1 MRLFTALRL
10 HPDISRDIARV
21 QRGVAGARWVDA
33 EKLHITTAFYGSKI
47 SLDQAE
53 TLDYELAQIK
63 QKSLTLQLEGSGHF
77 GSEEP
82 RAIWLGVKKNDGLM
96 ALHEKCKAAARRA
109 GLTLEKRN
117 YKPHVT
123 LAYLRHTPPD
133 RVIAFE
139 TRTSRFNTKPF
150 LVDEMELVSSW
161 PSPKKSAKGVAN
173 TYAVEA
179 TYPFLARDSDVRV
192 KVKT

>member
-10 HPDISRDIARV
+10 HSDILRDIARV

-33 EKLHITTAFYGSKI
+33 EKLHITTAFYGNVT
-47 SLDQAE
+47 LDQAE
-53 TLDYELAQIK
+53 TLDYELAQIR

-82 RAIWLGVKKNDGLM
+82 RAIWLGVKKNDGLL
-96 ALHEKCKAAARRA
+96 ALHEKCKVAARRA
-109 GLTLEKRN
+109 GLELENRKFM
-117 YKPHVT
+117 PHVT
-123 LAYLRHTPPD
+123 LAYLRHTPPE

-161 PSPKKSAKGVAN
+161 PSSKKSAKGVAN

-179 TYPFLARDSDVRV
+179 NYPFLARDGDV
-192 KVKT
+192 KGKA

>member
-10 HPDISRDIARV
+10 HPDILRDIARV
-21 QRGVAGARWVDA
+21 QRGVAGARWVD
-33 EKLHITTAFYGSKI
+33 EGKLHITTAFYGNVT
-47 SLDQAE
+47 LDQAE

-82 RAIWLGVKKNDGLM
+82 RAIWLGVKQNDGLM
-96 ALHEKCKAAARRA
+96 ALHEKCKIAARRA
-109 GLTLEKRN
+109 GLVLEKRK
-117 YKPHVT
+117 YMPHVT
-123 LAYLRHTPPD
+123 LAYLKHTPPD

-150 LVDEMELVSSW
+150 LVDEMELQSSW

-179 TYPFLARDSDVRV
+179 NYPFLARDSGVSG
-192 KVKT
+192 KV

>member
-10 HPDISRDIARV
+10 HSDILRDIARV

-33 EKLHITTAFYGSKI
+33 EKLHITTAFYGNVT
-47 SLDQAE
+47 LDQAE
-53 TLDYELAQIK
+53 TLDYELAQIR

-82 RAIWLGVKKNDGLM
+82 RAIWLGVKKNDGLL
-96 ALHEKCKAAARRA
+96 ALHEKCKVAARRA
-109 GLTLEKRN
+109 GLELEKR
-117 YKPHVT
+117 KFMPHVT
-123 LAYLRHTPPD
+123 LAYLRHTPPE

-139 TRTSRFNTKPF
+139 TRTSRFNTKPL

-161 PSPKKSAKGVAN
+161 PSSKKSAKGVAN

-179 TYPFLARDSDVRV
+179 NYPFLARDGDV
-192 KVKT
+192 KGKA

>member
-1 MRLFTALRL
+1 MRLFSALRL
-10 HPDISRDIARV
+10 HPDIVRDIARV
-21 QRGVAGARWVDA
+21 QRGVAGARWV
-33 EKLHITTAFYGSKI
+33 EESKLHITTAFYGDV

-53 TLDYELAQIK
+53 MLDDELAQIK

-77 GSEEP
+77 GSSEP
-82 RAIWLGVKKNDGLM
+82 RAIWLGVKKNDGLL

-109 GLTLEKRN
+109 GLNLEKRN
-117 YKPHVT
+117 YRPHVT
-123 LAYLRHTPPD
+123 LAYLKHTPPE

-150 LVDEMELVSSW
+150 LVDEMELISSW
-161 PSPKKSAKGVAN
+161 QKTNGGMN

-179 TYPFLARDSDVRV
+179 GYPFLARE
-192 KVKT
+192 